1 MSDESF
7 PCVRI
12 EFPSP
17 CNEPR
22 ALVMKWIESRDSEN
36 WALISGTSLA
46 SETHAWVALDVMNR
60 NRDRQVMRSNSMDG
74 EFMRLLSG
82 THHISASFSR
92 AGIIEGEKF
101 GYIVDLSN
109 SASFAEFESHA
120 TRMDFK
126 ILDQRPSIEIFDF
139 TRMGIEIGN
148 DENAAIG
155 HIHLSD
161 LR

>member
-1 MSDESF
+1 MAVEFF

-12 EFPSP
+12 EFQSP
-17 CNEPR
+17 CDDPR
-22 ALVMKWIESRDSEN
+22 ALVMKWIESRDSDS
-36 WALISGTSLA
+36 WALISGSSLA
-46 SETHAWVALDVMNR
+46 SETHAWVALDVLNR
-60 NRDRQVMRSNSMDG
+60 NRDRGNMRSNSIDG

-101 GYIVDLSN
+101 GYIIDLSS
-109 SASFAEFESHA
+109 SAKPGDFESHA
-120 TRMDFK
+120 ARMDFK
-126 ILDQRPSIEIFDF
+126 ILDQRPSLENFDF
-139 TRMGIEIGN
+139 IRMGIEIGD

>member
-1 MSDESF
+1 MADEFF

-12 EFPSP
+12 EFQSP
-17 CNEPR
+17 CDDPR
-22 ALVMKWIESRDSEN
+22 VLVMKWIESREADS
-36 WALISGTSLA
+36 WALISGSCLA
-46 SETHAWVALDVMNR
+46 SETHAWVALDVLNR
-60 NRDRQVMRSNSMDG
+60 NRDRGNMRSNSIDG

-101 GYIVDLSN
+101 GYIIDLSS
-109 SASFAEFESHA
+109 SAKPGDFESHA
-120 TRMDFK
+120 ARMDFK
-126 ILDQRPSIEIFDF
+126 ILDQRPSLENFDF
-139 TRMGIEIGN
+139 IRMGIEIGD